1 MDTDLPA
8 VVTCKIAVFGSLANK
23 RSSNQ
28 SPVDVRINA
37 FRRSVVTN
45 ASSNLAD
52 SVLRRF
58 KRLTNPAFP
67 IGCPVANLNVLEDLP
82 GEGNIGVSNVQGVDV
97 DVNKV
102 FSGNLVR

>member
-8 VVTCKIAVFGSLANK
+8 VVTCKIAVFRSLANK
-23 RSSNQ
+23 RSSNLN
-28 SPVDVRINA
+28 PVDVRINA
-37 FRRSVVTN
+37 FRRSVVTD

-67 IGCPVANLNVLEDLP
+67 IGCPVANLDVLEDLP
-82 GEGNIGVSNVQGVDV
+82 GEGNKLVSNVHGVDV

-102 FSGNLVR
+102 FSGDLVR

>member
-8 VVTCKIAVFGSLANK
+8 VVTCKIAVFGSLTDK
-23 RSSNQ
+23 RPSNE

-37 FRRSVVTN
+37 FSGSVVTD

-58 KRLTNPAFP
+58 ERLINPAFP
-67 IGCPVANLNVLEDLP
+67 IGCPVANLDVLEDLP
-82 GEGNIGVSNVQGVDV
+82 GEGNVRIRNFYGVEVDV
-97 DVNKV
+97 DKV
-102 FSGNLVR
+102 SSGDLAR